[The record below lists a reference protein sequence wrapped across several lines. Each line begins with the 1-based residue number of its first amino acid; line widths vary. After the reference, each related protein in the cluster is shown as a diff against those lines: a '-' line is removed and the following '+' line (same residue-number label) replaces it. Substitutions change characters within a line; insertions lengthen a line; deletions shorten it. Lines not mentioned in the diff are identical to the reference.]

1 MKRYYL
7 LAAAAI
13 VFAGCSNNEF
23 VGEDSGRTQESGQGQ
38 IAFSSTL
45 PAATR
50 AWYGAD
56 AAAKLN
62 NKFIVSGFSGDKS
75 TNAIASTTVFDNY
88 QVKWT
93 ANTAGT
99 TASNTADWEYV
110 GLTAAPPSK
119 VSGEQTIKYWNYSAG
134 QYDFIAYSTGDADV
148 ITDGDVST
156 GKVKVSAITAP
167 TKDDSAAYTIQ
178 GAAADLAKCYIADL
192 VTAYNPE
199 ETGKGKPKFGDR
211 VQFNFRNL
219 TTKVRVALYE
229 TVPGYSVKD
238 VRFYAD
244 DDNKTATA
252 DNTTITSTDATLYPT
267 PTAPFAT
274 AGTLTVFFPTVGTEN
289 IAKSDY
295 NKAHVDVAADEGKT
309 ETSHA
314 FGNLN
319 YVNSDDNRLVKT
331 GEGEVNNIYLGTTLP
346 KASYAGESTS
356 DYYQTMLPNE
366 AGSTLTLRVNY
377 TLVSND
383 GSGEVINVYGA
394 KAIVPAVYA
403 QWKSN
408 YAYTYVFKISDKTNG
423 KTGLGKDDPEGLFPI
438 TFDAMVTDVMDGTQ
452 ATVTTVATPSITTY
466 QKGHDVK
473 KDEHSVMDEYSAAK
487 GDIYV
492 MVDGKSDLNTKGQL
506 YTVTANE
513 GVAISEATVHDALTI
528 GAGGDGEASRN
539 GITLK
544 KAESDA
550 TITSIPGV
558 DGNDITVAAG
568 AAAKFTPVKDA
579 TTTYAYAYTLDDGK
593 DKATELHTAV
603 TLTGDKAPDDW
614 KDNYYT
620 DQGCTQKAEN
630 YAAGTYYKKVTN
642 TGATYA
648 IKVIKVVE

>member
-13 VFAGCSNNEF
+13 ALVGCSNNEF
-23 VGEDSGRTQESGQGQ
+23 VGEDSGTGQQSAKGQ
-38 IAFSSTL
+38 IVFSSTL
-45 PAATR
+45 PASTR

-56 AAAKLN
+56 AAGKLN
-62 NKFIVSGFSGDKS
+62 NKFIVSGFNGDVS
-75 TNAIASTTVFDNY
+75 TNAIAATTVFDNY
-88 QVKWT
+88 QVQWK

-110 GLTAAPPSK
+110 GITAAAPSK
-119 VSGEQTIKYWNYSAG
+119 VTGTQTIKYWNYSTG
-134 QYDFIAYSTGDADV
+134 QYDFIAYSTGDAGV

-167 TKDDSAAYTIQ
+167 TTEKPAAYTIQ

-192 VTAYNPE
+192 VTAYNPA
-199 ETGKGKPKFGDR
+199 ETGKPEFGNR

-219 TTKVRVALYE
+219 ATKVRVALYE

-238 VRFYAD
+238 VHFYAD
-244 DDNKTATA
+244 GTTAA
-252 DNTTITSTDATLYPT
+252 SKDISAADATLYT
-267 PTAPFAT
+267 TDDNKFAT
-274 AGTLTVFFPTVGTEN
+274 AGTLTVSFPTVGTNN
-289 IAKSDY
+289 IGNSDY
-295 NKAHVDVAADEGKT
+295 NKAHVAVAADKDKT
-309 ETSHA
+309 ESSHA

-319 YVNSDDNRLVKT
+319 YVNSDDNRLS
-331 GEGEVNNIYLGTTLP
+331 GNYLGTTLP
-346 KASYAGESTS
+346 KASYAGKAET

-366 AGSTLTLRVNY
+366 TGTTLTLRVNY

-383 GSGEVINVYGA
+383 GSGEEIHVYGA

-423 KTGLGKDDPEGLFPI
+423 KTGLGDTDPEGLFPI
-438 TFDAMVTDVMDGTQ
+438 TFDAMITDVQNGNQ

-466 QKGHDVK
+466 QKGHDPK
-473 KDEHSVMDEYSAAK
+473 ATDEYSAK
-487 GDIYV
+487 VGDIYV
-492 MVDGKSDLNTKGQL
+492 MVDGKSDLGTNGQL
-506 YTVTANE
+506 YTVSAKE

-528 GAGGDGEASRN
+528 GFGGSGKASCN
-539 GITLK
+539 GITLT

-550 TITSIPGV
+550 TITAIPGV
-558 DGNDITVAAG
+558 DGNDITVTAG
-568 AAAKFTPVKDA
+568 TAAKFTPA
-579 TTTYAYAYTLDDGK
+579 AGTYAYAYEVSKGTDDTK
-593 DKATELHTAV
+593 TYLHTAV
-603 TLTGDKAPDDW
+603 TLTGDTQPNDW
-614 KDNYYT
+614 TGNYFT
-620 DQGCTQKAEN
+620 DQECTKVAKN

>member
-13 VFAGCSNNEF
+13 VLAGCSNNEF
-23 VGEDSGRTQESGQGQ
+23 VGEDSGTGQQSAKGQ

-45 PAATR
+45 PASTR
-50 AWYGAD
+50 AWYGA
-56 AAAKLN
+56 AAAGKLN
-62 NKFIVSGFSGDKS
+62 NKFIVSGFNGDVS
-75 TNAIASTTVFDNY
+75 TNAVATTPVFDNY
-88 QVKWT
+88 QVQWT

-119 VSGEQTIKYWNYSAG
+119 VSGKQTIKYWNYSTG
-134 QYDFIAYSTGDADV
+134 QYDFIAYSTGTAGVVTGDGTVAD
-148 ITDGDVST
+148 
-156 GKVKVSAITAP
+156 GKVKVSAIAAP
-167 TKDDSAAYTIQ
+167 AEGKAAGYTIQ

-192 VTAYNPE
+192 VTAYNPAQD
-199 ETGKGKPKFGDR
+199 GKPKFNDR

-244 DDNKTATA
+244 GTTTTAK
-252 DNTTITSTDATLYPT
+252 TITNTAATLYPT
-267 PTAPFAT
+267 DKFAT
-274 AGTLTVFFPTVGTEN
+274 AGTLTVSFPTVGTEN
-289 IAKSDY
+289 ISKSDY
-295 NKAHVDVAADEGKT
+295 NKAHVAVVPDEKGT
-309 ETSHA
+309 ETSQG

-319 YVNSDDNRLVKT
+319 YVNSDDNRLS
-331 GEGEVNNIYLGTTLP
+331 GSNYLGTTLP

-366 AGSTLTLRVNY
+366 AGTTLTLRVNY

-383 GSGEVINVYGA
+383 GSKEEINVYGA

-423 KTGLGKDDPEGLFPI
+423 KTGLGDGNPEGLFPI
-438 TFDAMVTDVMDGTQ
+438 TFDAMVTDVMNGTQ

-466 QKGHDVK
+466 QKGHGPK
-473 KDEHSVMDEYSAAK
+473 ATDEYSAAK

-492 MVDGKSDLNTKGQL
+492 MVEDNTGLKSDLGTNGHL
-506 YTVTANE
+506 YTVTTSGA
-513 GVAISEATVHDALTI
+513 AISEATVHDALTI
-528 GAGGDGEASRN
+528 GVSVGDDGKPNGQSRN

-544 KAESDA
+544 PASTEVV
-550 TITSIPGV
+550 TTIPGV
-558 DGNDITVAAG
+558 DGNDITLKEG
-568 AAAKFTPVKDA
+568 TAAAKFTPTA
-579 TTTYAYAYTLDDGK
+579 GTTYAYAYKTGDGTP
-593 DKATELHTAV
+593 AELHTAV

-620 DQGCTQKAEN
+620 DQECTQKAET
-630 YAAGTYYKKVTN
+630 YKAGTYYKKVTN

>member
-13 VFAGCSNNEF
+13 VLAGCSNNEF
-23 VGEDSGRTQESGQGQ
+23 VGEDSGTGQQSAKGQ

-45 PAATR
+45 PASTR

-56 AAAKLN
+56 AAGKLN
-62 NKFIVSGFSGDKS
+62 NKFIVSGFNGVKS
-75 TNAIASTTVFDNY
+75 TDAVATTTVFDNY
-88 QVKWT
+88 SVEWS

-110 GLTAAPPSK
+110 GKTPSGNATVK
-119 VSGEQTIKYWNYSAG
+119 GPQTIKYWNYSAG
-134 QYDFIAYSTGDADV
+134 QYDFIAYSTGDAASD
-148 ITDGDVST
+148 
-156 GKVKVSAITAP
+156 KVTVSAISA
-167 TKDDSAAYTIQ
+167 KDAKTAAYTIK
-178 GAAADLAKCYIADL
+178 GAAEDLAKCYISDL

-199 ETGKGKPKFGDR
+199 QTGKPKFGDR

-219 TTKVRVALYE
+219 ATKVRVALYE

-238 VRFYAD
+238 VHFYAD
-244 DDNKTATA
+244 GTTTTAN
-252 DNTTITSTDATLYPT
+252 NTTITNTAATLYPT
-267 PTAPFAT
+267 DKFAT
-274 AGTLTVFFPTVGTEN
+274 AGTLTVSFPTVGTDN
-289 IAKSDY
+289 ISKSDY
-295 NKAHVDVAADEGKT
+295 NKAHVAVAADEGKT

-319 YVNSDDNRLVKT
+319 YVNSDDNRLS
-331 GEGEVNNIYLGTTLP
+331 GSNYLGTTLP
-346 KASYAGESTS
+346 KASYAGTA

-366 AGSTLTLRVNY
+366 TGSTLTLRVNY

-383 GSGEVINVYGA
+383 GSGEEIHVYGA

-423 KTGLGKDDPEGLFPI
+423 KTGLGDTDPEGLFPI
-438 TFDAMVTDVMDGTQ
+438 TFDAMVTDVMNGTQ

-466 QKGHDVK
+466 QKGHDPK
-473 KDEHSVMDEYSAAK
+473 ATDEYSAAK
-487 GDIYV
+487 GEIYV
-492 MVDGKSDLNTKGQL
+492 MVDGKNDLGTNGKL
-506 YTVTANE
+506 YTVTAKE

-528 GAGGDGEASRN
+528 DAGGSGNASRN
-539 GITLK
+539 GITLTD
-544 KAESDA
+544 ATSDA
-550 TITSIPGV
+550 TITAIPGV

-568 AAAKFTPVKDA
+568 AAAKFTPTKG
-579 TTTYAYAYTLDDGK
+579 TYAYAYKLADGT
-593 DKATELHTAV
+593 ATVLHTAV
-603 TLTGDKAPDDW
+603 TLTGDAAPADFTT
-614 KDNYYT
+614 NYYT
-620 DQGCTQKAEN
+620 DPDCKTKATAGD
-630 YAAGTYYKKVTN
+630 YADGKTFYQEVTN

>member
-13 VFAGCSNNEF
+13 VLAGCSNNEF
-23 VGEDSGRTQESGQGQ
+23 VGEDSGTAQQSAKGQ

-45 PAATR
+45 PASTR

-56 AAAKLN
+56 AAGKLN
-62 NKFIVSGFSGDKS
+62 NKFIVSGFNGDVS
-75 TNAIASTTVFDNY
+75 TKAIAATTVFDNY
-88 QVKWT
+88 QVEWK

-110 GLTAAPPSK
+110 GITAAAPSK
-119 VSGEQTIKYWNYSAG
+119 VTGTQTIKYWNYSSG
-134 QYDFIAYSTGDADV
+134 QYDFIAYSTGTAEAVTGDGTVAD
-148 ITDGDVST
+148 
-156 GKVKVSAITAP
+156 GKVKVSAIAAP
-167 TKDDSAAYTIQ
+167 TKDKPAAYTIQ

-192 VTAYNPE
+192 VTAYNPS
-199 ETGKGKPKFGDR
+199 KDGKPKFGDR

-238 VRFYAD
+238 VHFYANGTTD
-244 DDNKTATA
+244 ASKDISATE
-252 DNTTITSTDATLYPT
+252 ATLYPT
-267 PTAPFAT
+267 DKFVTSAT
-274 AGTLTVFFPTVGTEN
+274 LNVTFPTVGTDN
-289 IAKSDY
+289 ISKSDY
-295 NKAHVDVAADEGKT
+295 NKAHVTVAAENGT
-309 ETSHA
+309 ETSQT
-314 FGNLN
+314 FGNLV
-319 YVNSDDNRLVKT
+319 YKASDDNRLGT
-331 GEGEVNNIYLGTTLP
+331 GTSYLGTNLP
-346 KASYAGESTS
+346 DASYAGTG
-356 DYYQTMLPNE
+356 DFYQTMLPNE

-383 GSGEVINVYGA
+383 GSGEEINVYGA

-423 KTGLGKDDPEGLFPI
+423 KTGLKDGDPEGLFPI
-438 TFDAMVTDVMDGTQ
+438 TFDAVVTDVMNGTQ

-466 QKGHDVK
+466 QKGHDPK
-473 KDEHSVMDEYSAAK
+473 ATDKYSAAK

-506 YTVTANE
+506 YTVTAKE

-528 GAGGDGEASRN
+528 GAGGSGKASRN
-539 GITLK
+539 GITLTD
-544 KAESDA
+544 ATSDA
-550 TITSIPGV
+550 TITAIPGV

-568 AAAKFTPVKDA
+568 AAAKFTPTAKG
-579 TTTYAYAYTLDDGK
+579 TYAYAYKTGTGEGK
-593 DKATELHTAV
+593 STELHTAV
-603 TLTGDKAPDDW
+603 TLTGDAAPSDFTT
-614 KDNYYT
+614 NYYT
-620 DQGCTQKAEN
+620 DPDCKTPAKDGEYQK
-630 YAAGTYYKKVTN
+630 GKTYYQKVTN

>member
-13 VFAGCSNNEF
+13 VLAGCSNNEF
-23 VGEDSGRTQESGQGQ
+23 VGEDSGTGQQSAKGQ

-45 PAATR
+45 PANTR

-62 NKFIVSGFSGDKS
+62 NKFIVSGFSGEKS
-75 TNAIASTTVFDNY
+75 TNAIANATTVFDNY
-88 QVKWT
+88 QVQWN

-110 GLTAAPPSK
+110 GLDAAKPSSVTGK
-119 VSGEQTIKYWNYSAG
+119 QTIKYWNYSTG
-134 QYDFIAYSTGDADV
+134 QYDFIAYSTGDAGV

-156 GKVKVSAITAP
+156 GKVKVSAIAAP
-167 TKDDSAAYTIQ
+167 TTEKPAAYTIQ
-178 GAAADLAKCYIADL
+178 GAAADLAKCYISDL

-199 ETGKGKPKFGDR
+199 QTGKPKFGDR

-238 VRFYAD
+238 VHFYAD
-244 DDNKTATA
+244 GTTAA
-252 DNTTITSTDATLYPT
+252 SKDISAADATLYT
-267 PTAPFAT
+267 TDDNKFAT
-274 AGTLTVFFPTVGTEN
+274 AGTLTVSFPTVGTNN
-289 IAKSDY
+289 IGNSDY
-295 NKAHVDVAADEGKT
+295 NKAHVAVAADKDKT
-309 ETSHA
+309 ESSHA

-319 YVNSDDNRLVKT
+319 YVNSDDNRLS
-331 GEGEVNNIYLGTTLP
+331 GSNYLGTTLP

-366 AGSTLTLRVNY
+366 TGSTLTLRVNY

-383 GSGEVINVYGA
+383 GSKEEINVYGA

-423 KTGLGKDDPEGLFPI
+423 KTGLKDGDPEGLFPI
-438 TFDAMVTDVMDGTQ
+438 TFDAMVTDVMNGTQ

-466 QKGHDVK
+466 QKGHDVTK
-473 KDEHSVMDEYSAAK
+473 DEYSAK
-487 GDIYV
+487 TGDIYV
-492 MVDGKSDLNTKGQL
+492 MVDGKSDLGTNGQL
-506 YTVTANE
+506 YTVT
-513 GVAISEATVHDALTI
+513 GTAISEATVHDALTI
-528 GAGGDGEASRN
+528 GAGADGQPSRN

-544 KAESDA
+544 KANSEA
-550 TITSIPGV
+550 TITAIPGV
-558 DGNDITVAAG
+558 DGNDITVTAG
-568 AAAKFTPVKDA
+568 AAAKFTPTA
-579 TTTYAYAYTLDDGK
+579 GTYAYAYK
-593 DKATELHTAV
+593 
-603 TLTGDKAPDDW
+603 LTNEIGRAH
-614 KDNYYT
+614 
-620 DQGCTQKAEN
+620 
-630 YAAGTYYKKVTN
+630 V
-642 TGATYA
+642 
-648 IKVIKVVE
+648 

>member
-13 VFAGCSNNEF
+13 VLAGCSNNEF
-23 VGEDSGRTQESGQGQ
+23 VGEDSGTAQQSAKGQ

-45 PAATR
+45 PANTR

-56 AAAKLN
+56 AAGKLN
-62 NKFIVSGFSGDKS
+62 NKFIVSGFNGAQS
-75 TNAIASTTVFDNY
+75 TDAVATTTVFDNY
-88 QVKWT
+88 SVEWT

-110 GLTAAPPSK
+110 GKTPSGNATVK
-119 VSGEQTIKYWNYSAG
+119 GPQTIKYWNYSAG
-134 QYDFIAYSTGDADV
+134 QYDFIAYSTGTAEAVTGDGAVAD
-148 ITDGDVST
+148 
-156 GKVKVSAITAP
+156 GKVKVSAIAAP
-167 TKDDSAAYTIQ
+167 TKDKPAAYTIQ
-178 GAAADLAKCYIADL
+178 GATADLAKCYISDL

-199 ETGKGKPKFGDR
+199 QTGKPKFGDR

-219 TTKVRVALYE
+219 ATKVRVALYE

-244 DDNKTATA
+244 DNTAASKDISVTA
-252 DNTTITSTDATLYPT
+252 ATLYPT
-267 PTAPFAT
+267 DKFAT
-274 AGTLTVFFPTVGTEN
+274 SGTLTVSFPTVGTDN
-289 IAKSDY
+289 ISKSDY
-295 NKAHVDVAADEGKT
+295 NKAHVAVAADKDKT
-309 ETSHA
+309 EASHA

-366 AGSTLTLRVNY
+366 TGSTLTLRVNY

-383 GSGEVINVYGA
+383 GSKEEINVYGA

-438 TFDAMVTDVMDGTQ
+438 TFDAMITDVQNGNQ

-466 QKGHDVK
+466 QKGHDPK
-473 KDEHSVMDEYSAAK
+473 ATDEYSAAK

-492 MVDGKSDLNTKGQL
+492 MVEDKTDLGTKGQL
-506 YTVTANE
+506 YTVT
-513 GVAISEATVHDALTI
+513 GTAISEATVHDALTI
-528 GAGGDGEASRN
+528 GAGGSGKASRN
-539 GITLK
+539 GITLTD
-544 KAESDA
+544 ATSDA
-550 TITSIPGV
+550 TITAIPGV
-558 DGNDITVAAG
+558 DGNDISVAAG
-568 AAAKFTPVKDA
+568 AAAKFTPEKDK
-579 TTTYAYAYTLDDGK
+579 TYAYAYKVSDGT
-593 DKATELHTAV
+593 ATELHTAV
-603 TLTGDKAPDDW
+603 TLNDESAPSDFTT
-614 KDNYYT
+614 KYYT
-620 DQGCTQKAEN
+620 DQKCEN
-630 YAAGTYYKKVTN
+630 PATDYVKGTTYYQKVTN

-648 IKVIKVVE
+648 VKVIKVVE

>member
-38 IAFSSTL
+38 ITFSSTL

-75 TNAIASTTVFDNY
+75 TDAIATTTVFDNY
-88 QVKWT
+88 QVEWK

-110 GLTAAPPSK
+110 GIDAAALSK
-119 VSGEQTIKYWNYSAG
+119 ITGKQTIKYWNYSAG
-134 QYDFIAYSTGDADV
+134 QYDFIAYSTGTAGV
-148 ITDGDVST
+148 VTGDGTIAEGS
-156 GKVKVSAITAP
+156 VKVSAIAAP
-167 TKDDSAAYTIQ
+167 TKDKPAAYTIQ

-199 ETGKGKPKFGDR
+199 QTGKPKFGDR

-219 TTKVRVALYE
+219 ATKVRVALYE

-238 VRFYAD
+238 VHFYAD
-244 DDNKTATA
+244 DKTTA
-252 DNTTITSTDATLYPT
+252 SKDISAADATLYPT
-267 PTAPFAT
+267 STAPFAT
-274 AGTLTVFFPTVGTEN
+274 AGTLTVSFPTVGTEN

-295 NKAHVDVAADEGKT
+295 NKAHVAVAADEGKT
-309 ETSHA
+309 ETSHG
-314 FGNLN
+314 FGTLN
-319 YVNSDDNRLVKT
+319 YQTSDDNRLGTDKDKDAK
-331 GEGEVNNIYLGTTLP
+331 YLGTTLP
-346 KASYAGESTS
+346 NASYAGTA
-356 DYYQTMLPNE
+356 DDHYQTMLPNE
-366 AGSTLTLRVNY
+366 AGTTLTLRVNY

-383 GSGEVINVYGA
+383 GSGEEIHVYGA

-423 KTGLGKDDPEGLFPI
+423 KTGLGTNDPEGLFPI
-438 TFDAMVTDVMDGTQ
+438 TFDAMVTDVQNGNQ

-466 QKGHDVK
+466 QKGHDPK
-473 KDEHSVMDEYSAAK
+473 TTDEYSAKK

-492 MVDGKSDLNTKGQL
+492 MVGDKTDLGTNGQL
-506 YTVTANE
+506 YTVTTTGA
-513 GVAISEATVHDALTI
+513 AISEATVHDALTI
-528 GAGGDGEASRN
+528 GFGGSGKASCN
-539 GITLK
+539 GITLT

-550 TITSIPGV
+550 TITAIPGV
-558 DGNDITVAAG
+558 DGNDITVTAG
-568 AAAKFTPVKDA
+568 TAAKFTPA
-579 TTTYAYAYTLDDGK
+579 AGTYAYAYEVSKGTDDTK
-593 DKATELHTAV
+593 TYLHTAV
-603 TLTGDKAPDDW
+603 TLTGDTQPNDW
-614 KDNYYT
+614 TGNYFT
-620 DQGCTQKAEN
+620 DQECTKVATN

>member
-75 TNAIASTTVFDNY
+75 TDAIATTPVFDNY
-88 QVKWT
+88 QVQWT

-110 GLTAAPPSK
+110 GIDAAKPSAVTGK
-119 VSGEQTIKYWNYSAG
+119 QTIKYWNYSAG
-134 QYDFIAYSTGDADV
+134 QYDFVAYSTGKATAVTGDDAVAD
-148 ITDGDVST
+148 

-167 TKDDSAAYTIQ
+167 TKDESATYTIQ
-178 GAAADLAKCYIADL
+178 GKAEDLAKCYIADL
-192 VTAYNPE
+192 VTAYNPAQ
-199 ETGKGKPKFGDR
+199 KDKPKFGDR

-244 DDNKTATA
+244 DNNKTA
-252 DNTTITSTDATLYPT
+252 DDKTITETNATLYPT
-267 PTAPFAT
+267 STAPFAT
-274 AGTLTVFFPTVGTEN
+274 AGTLTVSFPTVGTGN
-289 IAKSDY
+289 ISKSDY
-295 NKAHVDVAADEGKT
+295 NKAHVAVKADDGKT
-309 ETSHA
+309 ETSHS
-314 FGNLN
+314 FGNLV
-319 YVNSDDNRLVKT
+319 YTTSDDDRLKKET
-331 GEGEVNNIYLGTTLP
+331 DKIYLGTSLP
-346 KASYAGESTS
+346 EASYAGESTS

-366 AGSTLTLRVNY
+366 DGTTLTLRVNY

-383 GSGEVINVYGA
+383 GSGEEIHVYGA

-423 KTGLGKDDPEGLFPI
+423 KTGLGDTDPEGLFPI
-438 TFDAMVTDVMDGTQ
+438 TFDAMITDVQNGNQ

-466 QKGHDVK
+466 QKGHDPK
-473 KDEHSVMDEYSAAK
+473 ATDEYSAAK

-492 MVDGKSDLNTKGQL
+492 MVEDKTDLGTKGQL
-506 YTVTANE
+506 YTVT
-513 GVAISEATVHDALTI
+513 GTAISEATVHDALTI
-528 GAGGDGEASRN
+528 GAGADGQPSRN
-539 GITLK
+539 GITLTK
-544 KAESDA
+544 TTSDA
-550 TITSIPGV
+550 TITTIPGV

-568 AAAKFTPVKDA
+568 AAAKFTPEKDK
-579 TTTYAYAYTLDDGK
+579 TYAYAYKVSDGT
-593 DKATELHTAV
+593 ATELHTAV
-603 TLTGDKAPDDW
+603 TLTGDTAPTDW
-614 KDNYYT
+614 TGNYYT
-620 DQGCTQKAEN
+620 DQECTKVATD
-630 YAAGTYYKKVTN
+630 YAAGTYYQKVTN
-642 TGATYA
+642 TGVTYA

>member
-23 VGEDSGRTQESGQGQ
+23 VGEDSGRTQESDKGQ

-75 TNAIASTTVFDNY
+75 TDAIATTTVFDNY
-88 QVKWT
+88 QVEWK

-110 GLTAAPPSK
+110 GITAAAPSK
-119 VSGEQTIKYWNYSAG
+119 VTGTQTIKYWNYSAG
-134 QYDFIAYSTGDADV
+134 QYDFIAYSTGTAEAV
-148 ITDGDVST
+148 TGDGAVDG
-156 GKVKVSAITAP
+156 GKVKVSAIAAP
-167 TKDDSAAYTIQ
+167 TKEKPAAYTIQ

-211 VQFNFRNL
+211 VQFNCRNL

-238 VRFYAD
+238 VHFYAD
-244 DDNKTATA
+244 DSKATA
-252 DNTTITSTDATLYPT
+252 DNTTITNTAATLYPT
-267 PTAPFAT
+267 DKFAT
-274 AGTLTVFFPTVGTEN
+274 SGTLTVSFPTVGTEN
-289 IAKSDY
+289 ISKSDY
-295 NKAHVDVAADEGKT
+295 NKAHVAVAADEKGT
-309 ETSHA
+309 ETSQG

-319 YVNSDDNRLVKT
+319 YVNSDDNRLS
-331 GEGEVNNIYLGTTLP
+331 GSNYLGTTLP
-346 KASYAGESTS
+346 TASYAGTG

-383 GSGEVINVYGA
+383 GSGEEINVYGA

-423 KTGLGKDDPEGLFPI
+423 KTGLGEKDPEGLFPI
-438 TFDAMVTDVMDGTQ
+438 TFDAVVTDVMNGTQ

-466 QKGHDVK
+466 QKGHDVTK
-473 KDEHSVMDEYSAAK
+473 DEYSVK
-487 GDIYV
+487 EKDGDIYV
-492 MVDGKSDLNTKGQL
+492 MVDGKSDLDKNGQL
-506 YTVTANE
+506 YTVSTS
-513 GVAISEATVHDALTI
+513 GTTISEATVHDALTI
-528 GAGGDGEASRN
+528 GAGADGQPSRN
-539 GITLK
+539 GITLT
-544 KAESDA
+544 KATSDA
-550 TITSIPGV
+550 TITAIPGV
-558 DGNDITVAAG
+558 DGNDITVTAG
-568 AAAKFTPVKDA
+568 QAAKFTPAAPAKGT
-579 TTTYAYAYTLDDGK
+579 TTTYAYAYKVSDGT
-593 DKATELHTAV
+593 ATELHTAV
-603 TLTGDKAPDDW
+603 TLNDESAP
-614 KDNYYT
+614 KDFGTSYYT
-620 DQGCTQKAEN
+620 DQECKIPATDYKKGT
-630 YAAGTYYKKVTN
+630 TYYQKVTN